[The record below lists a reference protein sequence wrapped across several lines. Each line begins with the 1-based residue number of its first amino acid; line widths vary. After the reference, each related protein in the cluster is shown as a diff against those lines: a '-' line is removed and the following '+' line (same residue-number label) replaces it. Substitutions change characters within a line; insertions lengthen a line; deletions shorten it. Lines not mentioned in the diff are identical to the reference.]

1 MAKRAK
7 HHVKSRAVLPKRAP
21 KRTGKSGIGPRE
33 YPGDLVQ
40 QDKARQEKEPEAE
53 LLVTSATP
61 RKPRQ
66 ARLPEMQDPQIE
78 ELEAAAEEYAAVRD
92 ERIAL
97 TPEET
102 RLKTELL
109 GLMKKNG
116 RTSYVHD
123 GFDIKVIV
131 ESEKVR
137 VRIRKEDSEKTAAA
151 AG

>member
-53 LLVTSATP
+53 LLVTPATP

-66 ARLPEMQDPQIE
+66 
-78 ELEAAAEEYAAVRD
+78 
-92 ERIAL
+92 
-97 TPEET
+97 
-102 RLKTELL
+102 
-109 GLMKKNG
+109 
-116 RTSYVHD
+116 
-123 GFDIKVIV
+123 
-131 ESEKVR
+131 SEKVR
-137 VRIRKEDSEKTAAA
+137 VRIRKEDSEKAQAASTD
-151 AG
+151 